1 MLNRLHN
8 GNETFHE
15 VAFELF
21 EYILVHQQFHE
32 IFSKSIFV
40 QPIDL
45 FIDVNQMTNETQQS
59 TS

>member
-1 MLNRLHN
+1 MIKI
-8 GNETFHE
+8 FHE

-21 EYILVHQQFHE
+21 EYILVHHRFHA
-32 IFSKSIFV
+32 IFV
-40 QPIDL
+40 QPIDF